1 MYVIYSLSR
10 RRNRSD
16 DRNNFKVLGLP
27 NDYFLTVMKQVRV
40 KWPNAQ
46 YHILSQAN
54 ATTVSF
60 RSSSECTNA
69 ENVVQG
75 FEDLREISATDVL
88 LDLDIPEDFHAMVS
102 ADVLID
108 SPSSFCF
115 SAALLSYGEVWHHA
129 FWHNSPLDRWISC
142 LWVDGEERYN
152 NLDPCEKHY

>member
-1 MYVIYSLSR
+1 MLLLLDYTEEGIFFNSNAHSHLFAEDVSSVVVFQR

-16 DRNNFKVLGLP
+16 SRNNFKVLGLP
-27 NDYFLTVMKQVRV
+27 NDYLKQVLTCFMTVMKQVRV

-54 ATTVSF
+54 ATTVSC
-60 RSSSECTNA
+60 RSFSECTNA

-75 FEDLREISATDVL
+75 FDDFRGISANDVL
-88 LDLDIPEDFHAMVS
+88 LDLDIPEAFHAMVS

-115 SAALLSYGEVWHHA
+115 AAALNV
-129 FWHNSPLDRWISC
+129 
-142 LWVDGEERYN
+142 
-152 NLDPCEKHY
+152 